1 MRRALCLL
9 GVLACSRPIATA
21 TSIAT
26 RAEVAQTVV
35 ATVDAGVCVEP
46 DGDGDGVVDV
56 CDVCPGEAG
65 QRPDGCDHRIEIQMP
80 EIHIDSRPYFAVNS
94 AVLRPLTLP
103 VLDQIAATLQEHP
116 EVLSVAL
123 RGHASAGERRAA
135 ALSLRRAEVVRDFLT
150 AHGVEASRLTVQ
162 GFGSD
167 EPADPSAT
175 PEGRARN
182 RRVEIQI
189 APRDPPVRAPRSP
202 RRWVPEGCPDTPPVR
217 SGPCP

>member
-1 MRRALCLL
+1 MRRALLL
-9 GVLACSRPIATA
+9 VGVLACSRPIATA
-21 TSIAT
+21 TPVAT
-26 RAEVAQTVV
+26 RAEATPAEVAP
-35 ATVDAGVCVEP
+35 VDAGGCVEP

-65 QRPDGCDHRIEIQMP
+65 QRPDGCDHRIEIQAQ
-80 EIHIDSRPYFAVNS
+80 EIRILSRPYFAVNS
-94 AVLRPLTLP
+94 AVLGPFTLP
-103 VLDQIAATLQEHP
+103 VLDEIAATLREHP
-116 EVLSVAL
+116 EILSVAL
-123 RGHASAGERRAA
+123 RGHASAGERGAA
-135 ALSLRRAEVVRDFLT
+135 ALSLRRAEVVRDYLT

-175 PEGRARN
+175 LEGRARN

-189 APRDPPVRAPRSP
+189 TPRDPPVRAPRSP